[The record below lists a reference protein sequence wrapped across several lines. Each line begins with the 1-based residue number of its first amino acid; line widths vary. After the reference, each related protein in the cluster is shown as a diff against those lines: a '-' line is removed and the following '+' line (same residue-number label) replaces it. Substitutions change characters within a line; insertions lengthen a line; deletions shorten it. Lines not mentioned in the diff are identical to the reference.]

1 MGERRPNRAVGPIH
15 DEFWQFCSRRELRV
29 QRCRECASYAW
40 PPLDR
45 CEQCG
50 SPELEWQRMAGTG
63 RLQSWATF
71 EQKYYDVLPIPWDT
85 ILVELDEGA
94 LFVSNPVDFSPD
106 DMVLDMAVQV
116 DFLDCEDDRGAFLLP
131 AFRRFPG

>member
-1 MGERRPNRAVGPIH
+1 
-15 DEFWQFCSRRELRV
+15 
-29 QRCRECASYAW
+29 
-40 PPLDR
+40 
-45 CEQCG
+45 
-50 SPELEWQRMAGTG
+50 MAGTG